1 MKNQIIWVIWLIIYI
16 LIFVAYDREPLKY
29 SNKTILDIITYSTL
43 YKILTYIALIIHT
56 FYGIYLTTN
65 FPFVSFMRKY
75 WNYSTFLIGIIVINS
90 LSKKPIEDPEKF
102 YLPPNNLNKKL
113 GFIYLLLI
121 IIPICLKLF
130 LTNSN
135 LCLGLA
141 LIYLIKKIINKNY
154 ASCLYDLPKTF
165 T

>member
-16 LIFVAYDREPLKY
+16 LIFMAYDREPLKY

-43 YKILTYIALIIHT
+43 YKILAYIALIIHT

-75 WNYSTFLIGIIVINS
+75 WNYSTFLIGIIVINA

-113 GFIYLLLI
+113 GFIYLILI
-121 IIPICLKLF
+121 IIPICLKY
-130 LTNSN
+130 S
-135 LCLGLA
+135 
-141 LIYLIKKIINKNY
+141 
-154 ASCLYDLPKTF
+154 
-165 T
+165 